1 MSAAANIGVM
11 ELIEKIVSDDNVVK
25 ALEYIEKNKK
35 DTSLGID
42 GKKVPELRE
51 HLREIWG
58 ELKHSILNGTY
69 KPQPVKR
76 TEISKYGG
84 GVRLLG
90 IPTVLDRFIQQAMLQ
105 VLDWRFDQD
114 FSIYSHGFRRGH
126 SQKLAIEDAREHI

>member
-76 TEISKYGG
+76 TEISKDGG

-114 FSIYSHGFRRGH
+114 FSI
-126 SQKLAIEDAREHI
+126 EDAREHI